1 MTWGFTDDH
10 ANESEQ
16 LQGIGGAAAWYYTC
30 GDLYCRRKEQERR
43 KAGARLDFIPATAAL
58 VLFPDTKA
66 KAHVVAIVRA
76 GLWLQVEGGYVVVG
90 YAVKYGHDAAV
101 SAPSTAPALKP
112 TPAQLGGQAR
122 AAQASRGPAGTFQ
135 PRASQL
141 EPATSSRLDQ
151 PSQLRAS
158 ESPVPVPER
167 TKEEANSS
175 KDLPRSASARGPSR
189 HRPVSLE
196 SACELPIQERCQL
209 LGTDAHLA
217 SYIQP
222 ERWPELL
229 RLREL
234 FAEVSGLSNVEL
246 GPFSHHKAT
255 QRLVAMF
262 SAGHS
267 LETLER
273 AFRAL
278 PRNKWW
284 CDNGRKYGLA
294 GLSLNVVDSV
304 LAEAQETQ
312 LTPYQIERVARAKAG
327 LNPDVNRPGPKG
339 APALLAAVLP
349 ALAASGGES

>member
-1 MTWGFTDDH
+1 VSWGFTDDH

-30 GDLYCRRKEQERR
+30 GDLYCRRKEHERR
-43 KAGARLDFIPATAAL
+43 KAGARLDFIPSTAAL
-58 VLFPDTKA
+58 VLFPDPKA
-66 KAHVVAIVRA
+66 KAHVAAIVRV

-90 YAVKYGHDAAV
+90 YAVKYGHDSATV
-101 SAPSTAPALKP
+101 APSTAPALKP

-135 PRASQL
+135 PKSSQL
-141 EPATSSRLDQ
+141 APADTSQLDQ

-158 ESPVPVPER
+158 ESPAPVPER
-167 TKEEANSS
+167 TKEESNSS
-175 KDLPRSASARGPSR
+175 KDLPRSASARGTSR

-284 CDNGRKYGLA
+284 CDNGRKYGLS
-294 GLSLNVVDSV
+294 GLSLNVIDSV
-304 LAEAQETQ
+304 LAEARETELSPHQ
-312 LTPYQIERVARAKAG
+312 KERIARAKAG
-327 LNPDVNRPGPKG
+327 LLPDPRRSDPKSGPQ
-339 APALLAAVLP
+339 LIAAVLP
-349 ALAASGGES
+349 PFAAAGGES

>member
-1 MTWGFTDDH
+1 MSWAFTDDH
-10 ANESEQ
+10 ANESEL

-30 GDLYCRRKEQERR
+30 GDCYCRRKEHERR
-43 KAGARLDFIPATAAL
+43 KAGARLDFIPSTAAL
-58 VLFPDTKA
+58 VLFPDAKA
-66 KAHVVAIVRA
+66 KAHVAAIVRV
-76 GLWLQVEGGYVVVG
+76 GLWLQVEGGYVVLN
-90 YAVKYGHDAAV
+90 YAVKYGHETTVA
-101 SAPSTAPALKP
+101 APSTAPALKP

-135 PRASQL
+135 PKPSQL
-141 EPATSSRLDQ
+141 APAASSRLDQ

-158 ESPVPVPER
+158 EDPVPVPER
-167 TKEEANSS
+167 SEEESNSS
-175 KDLPRSASARGPSR
+175 KDLPRSASARGTSR

-196 SACELPIQERCQL
+196 SALETPIQERCQL

-229 RLREL
+229 KLRDL

-262 SAGHS
+262 AAGHS

-273 AFRAL
+273 AFRSL
-278 PRNKWW
+278 PKNKWW
-284 CDNGRKYGLA
+284 MENGRKYGLS
-294 GLSLNVVDSV
+294 GLSLNVIDSL
-304 LAEAQETQ
+304 LAEARETELSPHQ
-312 LTPYQIERVARAKAG
+312 KERVARALQG
-327 LNPDVNRPGPKG
+327 LKPDPNRPGPKG
-339 APALLAAVLP
+339 APALLGAVLP
-349 ALAASGGES
+349 PLAAGGES